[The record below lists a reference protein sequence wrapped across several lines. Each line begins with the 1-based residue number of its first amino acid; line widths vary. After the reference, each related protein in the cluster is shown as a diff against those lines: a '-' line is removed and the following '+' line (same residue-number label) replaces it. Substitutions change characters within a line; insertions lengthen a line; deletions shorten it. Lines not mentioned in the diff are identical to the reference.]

1 MVTFCYFG
9 NPLLR
14 KQSVAVTQFN
24 PELRLFIDEMVVA
37 MREKDGVG
45 LAAPQ
50 VNRSIRLAVII
61 GPEENDPPYVLVNPV
76 ITWLSSETAE
86 SDEGCLSVP
95 EITLAVLRPVSVS
108 VSAQDATGRP
118 FTIEKAEGILSRALQ
133 HEIDHLNGIMFVDRV
148 SPVKRQ
154 MINGK
159 LKKISKGDF

>member
-14 KQSVAVTQFN
+14 RQAVAVTQFN
-24 PELRLFIDEMVVA
+24 PELRLFIDEMIVA

-61 GPEENDPPYVLVNPV
+61 GPDENGPPYVLVNPV
-76 ITWLSSETAE
+76 ITWLSHETTE

-118 FTIEKAEGILSRALQ
+118 FTLEKTEGILSRALQ
-133 HEIDHLNGIMFVDRV
+133 HEIDHLNGILFVDRV